1 VLRAALWVVPLMVAP
16 SIAGAQWAVFDAAN
30 LHQNVLQYARAVEAL
45 AAELR
50 ALQKL
55 SGPRWRTVTGV
66 VSAADAALPA
76 GAVGAA
82 PQATR
87 DYPDVE
93 RSTTTSTLAS
103 LAGALAGA
111 DLQRSSLTAG
121 TAQLDAIKG
130 QLAGVQGTQGVLEL
144 SSTVHVFTA
153 EELVLLR
160 QAIVAQTNVA
170 SVYYGNEVTTRAQ
183 SDEDARALYQGMAS
197 PALRRAVVS
206 LRP

>member
-1 VLRAALWVVPLMVAP
+1 
-16 SIAGAQWAVFDAAN
+16 
-30 LHQNVLQYARAVEAL
+30 
-45 AAELR
+45 
-50 ALQKL
+50 
-55 SGPRWRTVTGV
+55 
-66 VSAADAALPA
+66 
-76 GAVGAA
+76 
-82 PQATR
+82 
-87 DYPDVE
+87 
-93 RSTTTSTLAS
+93 